1 MNRWPIGFTGSWRL
15 LAPGIVV
22 ILLTSVMSTGTDPL
36 TWRAILVIGLALV
49 AILIGNLR
57 KLAAPFILGI
67 ITLPIENLIVF
78 AVQIGDKIEATTW
91 WITLATAGAVLL
103 VLAVSSERGSTGN
116 RGVAARLRD
125 LR

>member
-1 MNRWPIGFTGSWRL
+1 VGYAGSWWL

-22 ILLTSVMSTGTDPL
+22 TILPSVLATGTDPQTL
-36 TWRAILVIGLALV
+36 RAVLVIALALIAILVGS
-49 AILIGNLR
+49 LR

-67 ITLPIENLIVF
+67 IVLPLENITVF
-78 AVQIGDKIEATTW
+78 AVQVGQSIGAAPW

-103 VLAVSSERGSTGN
+103 VVSVTYERRDTGD